1 LYHGTHGL
9 FIRSSGPFVVCWT
22 PDLEDGV
29 EDDPSG
35 LEFPNRP
42 LAYWLSWIA
51 ATAGKDVAVI
61 CIQTQAD
68 NASDARLLDPIAREL
83 LDSFAFHRNFA
94 SSAKVGRGFGALTDA
109 LNDAF
114 DWQQEKTGGAL
125 TGAGR
130 IAVMDRLN
138 AWRQADQVLPAK
150 ERQKQTLTKAE
161 FAALCDETGGVSDSD
176 QLLVYLNAIGLV
188 FYRKGMFEDKIVLDQ
203 AWALDAIYTIFTR
216 GTCAIPLKA
225 MGGRFTAKVLSVLAW
240 PAKSTDEQALLLS
253 MMRSCGIAFPLDS
266 SWQWTEHTE
275 WLAPALLPARDTMAA
290 LIERDWEV
298 GGDVSSHTFDYD
310 FMHDG
315 LFRTLMAEVG
325 RQAGYAG
332 TYWDKGFIV
341 YETKTRSRL
350 KVEAERGEN
359 WSGSL
364 KIQTR
369 GQSASEL
376 LLRAQKLVENSEQL
390 SGLAHGRRKA
400 GASTTRLNP
409 SQTETK
415 SDFPDADDHG
425 SNAVQ
430 FGFEKRNG
438 PIFALTYAHKNE
450 AHPDIEA
457 PVDAIELAAKA
468 RGVNILRDK
477 NNLGIGDRIS
487 VFARELAA
495 AETSII
501 VLSHKYMTAGEHCM
515 QELFRI
521 HRRLRSDPKRLAKEC
536 KIWALPCAP
545 IHDRD
550 YRKQIADH
558 WSKVAR
564 LDTNSP
570 QFGRQIHDKAGTNPA
585 WNPSSFAN
593 EIADILAAI
602 DDVIR
607 DVSFDSFLESCFSNA
622 SKNMPMREAE
632 NS

>member
-1 LYHGTHGL
+1 
-9 FIRSSGPFVVCWT
+9 
-22 PDLEDGV
+22 
-29 EDDPSG
+29 
-35 LEFPNRP
+35 
-42 LAYWLSWIA
+42 
-51 ATAGKDVAVI
+51 
-61 CIQTQAD
+61 
-68 NASDARLLDPIAREL
+68 
-83 LDSFAFHRNFA
+83 
-94 SSAKVGRGFGALTDA
+94 
-109 LNDAF
+109 
-114 DWQQEKTGGAL
+114 
-125 TGAGR
+125 
-130 IAVMDRLN
+130 MDRLN
-138 AWRQADQVLPAK
+138 ALRQADQVLPAK

-161 FAALCDETGGVSDSD
+161 FATLCEETGGVSDSE

-188 FYRKGMFEDKIVLDQ
+188 FYREGMFEDKIVLDQ

-240 PAKSTDEQALLLS
+240 PDKSADEQALLLS
-253 MMRSCGIAFPLDS
+253 MMRSCGIAFPLDTKWS
-266 SWQWTEHTE
+266 PTEHTE
-275 WLAPALLPARDTMAA
+275 WLAPALLPAQDTMAA

-315 LFRTLMAEVG
+315 LIRTLMAEVG

-364 KIQTR
+364 KVQTR
-369 GQSASEL
+369 GQSASKL

-400 GASTTRLNP
+400 GASTTRLKP

-438 PIFALTYAHKNE
+438 PTLALTYARKNK
-450 AHPDIEA
+450 AYPDIEA
-457 PVDAIELAAKA
+457 PVDTIELAAKA

-487 VFARELAA
+487 VFARELAT
-495 AETSII
+495 AETAII

-521 HRRLRSDPKRLAKEC
+521 HRRLLSDPKRLAKEC

-564 LDTNSP
+564 LDTSSP
-570 QFGRQIHDKAGTNPA
+570 QYGRQIHDKAGTNPA

-607 DVSFDSFLESCFSNA
+607 DVSFDSFLATCFSSA
-622 SKNMPMREAE
+622 SNNMPMREAE
-632 NS
+632 GS